1 EKETARWRRLAGL
14 VEKLLGGEVQV
25 ARIRRFFLRLYN
37 LFRAAEADRELSREL
52 DAHVALIEDDCRRRG
67 LSPSQ
72 ARRAARMAIGGVQQA
87 KEQHRASRSFVL
99 LDDLW
104 RDASHAIRGLAQSPG
119 FTTVVVLT
127 LALGIGATTAIFS
140 VVNGV
145 LLRPLLVPGGDRLVR
160 FITVGGGES
169 SHVAGAQEF
178 TA

>member
-72 ARRAARMAIGGVQQA
+72 AGRADRSCCLMISGGMRLTPF
-87 KEQHRASRSFVL
+87 EDWLNH
-99 LDDLW
+99 
-104 RDASHAIRGLAQSPG
+104 RGLQPS
-119 FTTVVVLT
+119 L
-127 LALGIGATTAIFS
+127 S
-140 VVNGV
+140 
-145 LLRPLLVPGGDRLVR
+145 
-160 FITVGGGES
+160 
-169 SHVAGAQEF
+169 
-178 TA
+178 